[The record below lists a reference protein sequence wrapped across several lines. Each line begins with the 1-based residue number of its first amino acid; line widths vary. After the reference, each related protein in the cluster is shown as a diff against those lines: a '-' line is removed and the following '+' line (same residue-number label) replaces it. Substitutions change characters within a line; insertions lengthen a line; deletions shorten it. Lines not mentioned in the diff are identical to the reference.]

1 MLGLC
6 HSANH
11 SSLSTQCENVLEAD
25 ENVSWHIFSGVHLQT
40 VAVYCSASSGR
51 SALASDESLTQTNS
65 HMLLVC
71 GASHVGSS
79 TDPSVHTMCSRGQ
92 PDRVATTQPAGIL
105 NHPGSWISCFSFSLS
120 HSCAACASWLND
132 SSLSDYQELNCLF
145 TLGVFLPYVQYVLCV
160 CAGNWMFLQ
169 YWFLQ
174 YSVSNFLFVF
184 VYKMETLKLCFIII
198 IFYLSYPCPRPR
210 ISILK
215 YERSL

>member
-1 MLGLC
+1 MWKCVRSWWECVL
-6 HSANH
+6 AYFQWR
-11 SSLSTQCENVLEAD
+11 SSSDSSCVLQCILRP
-25 ENVSWHIFSGVHLQT
+25 VSISIWWVT
-40 VAVYCSASSGR
+40 D
-51 SALASDESLTQTNS
+51 SDQ
-65 HMLLVC
+65 
-71 GASHVGSS
+71 
-79 TDPSVHTMCSRGQ
+79 Q
-92 PDRVATTQPAGIL
+92 PYAARV
-105 NHPGSWISCFSFSLS
+105 WRISCWLINWSQCPHNVQQGATRQGGDHAACRHLKSPWVLNFLLFFLSLS